1 MDDQLISAAGTV
13 LTDEVLD
20 RWAAEYETDAP
31 MSFGKPHAGRPKIAE
46 DLVTV
51 SVRLPRAQVEAID
64 RQSGNRSEFIRRAV
78 AACL

>member
-1 MDDQLISAAGTV
+1 MEEQLKTAAGTV

-20 RWAAEYETDAP
+20 GWAAEYETDAP
-31 MSFGKPHAGRPKIAE
+31 MVFGKRHAGRTKIAE

-64 RQSGNRSEFIRRAV
+64 RRSQSRSEFIRRAV
-78 AACL
+78 EACL